1 MKRWQMLLAVT
12 SLLAVLAAIG
22 FSRVAAA
29 PEAQVQVLEAKIQV
43 VWPHSATGQFAA
55 VTAAPLA
62 NITANVF
69 LPGTTT
75 SVPCTFNSPVRLW
88 VAVNNEPAVPIAVG
102 TRRFVQVG
110 GSNPYYYPV
119 WDFNDVNVAAAN
131 NPNNKIY
138 MYVQVDNALTLAN
151 VWIHAANALTFLP
164 NPPQPITAGG
174 TPPNVVGQIQIVF
187 PHDRSGS
194 QAPVTSAPLANVR
207 VALFEQNSMRSVG
220 VNFSNPVFLL
230 KGLNNDS
237 LYPAEVNPGQK
248 MVITENGVTYPVWLF
263 NDVEVTAAMNSANKY
278 AFRVAVQGVGYTSN
292 VWIHGAAAQTL
303 LPNPVAVTG
312 GGCAGFIP
320 GTPTA
325 PTATPIVPTATA
337 TAAPPQ
343 PTATSIPLP
352 SPTEA
357 PPPTATSIPLPTPT
371 EEPLP
376 TPTEAPPPTPMPSPT
391 AEIPSVLIGPTWQW
405 LGLIE
410 PPSAPPTP
418 IPNPQDYT
426 LKFNADGTINIK
438 ADCNSMI
445 GAYTVEGS
453 ALRITLGPTTGAF
466 CGEASLDQKFLQSL
480 QQVDHYSSGGNQ
492 LYLDFGGGAGRL
504 QMVAS

>member
-1 MKRWQMLLAVT
+1 MKRWQMLLALT
-12 SLLAVLAAIG
+12 TLMAVLAAVG
-22 FSRVAAA
+22 LGRAAAA
-29 PEAQVQVLEAKIQV
+29 PDAQVQVLEARIQI
-43 VWPHSATGQFAA
+43 VWPHSTTGQLAA

-69 LPGTTT
+69 FPGTTI
-75 SVPCTFNSPVRLW
+75 SVPCNFNSPVRLW

-110 GSNPYYYPV
+110 GSNPFYYPV
-119 WDFNDVNVAAAN
+119 WDFNDVNVSAAN

-138 MYVQVDNALTLAN
+138 MYAQVDNAQTLAN

-164 NPPQPITAGG
+164 NPPQPTTAGG
-174 TPPNVVGQIQIVF
+174 TPANVVGRIQIVF
-187 PHDRSGS
+187 PHDHAGNL
-194 QAPVTSAPLANVR
+194 APVTSAPLANLR
-207 VALFEQNSMRSVG
+207 VALFEPDSTRSVG
-220 VNFSNPVFLL
+220 TNFSNPVFLL
-230 KGLNNDS
+230 KGLNNDL

-263 NDVEVTAAMNSANKY
+263 NDVDVSAARNAANKY
-278 AFRVAVQGVGYTSN
+278 AFRVVVQGVGSTSN
-292 VWIHGAAAQTL
+292 IWIHGASAQTL
-303 LPNPVAVTG
+303 LPNPVTVSG

-320 GTPTA
+320 TTPTA
-325 PTATPIVPTATA
+325 PTVTPIVPTATA
-337 TAAPPQ
+337 TAVPPAA
-343 PTATSIPLP
+343 TATSIPLP

-371 EEPLP
+371 EP
-376 TPTEAPPPTPMPSPT
+376 PPPTAIPSPT
-391 AEIPSVLIGPTWQW
+391 AEIPSVLVGPTWQW
-405 LGLIE
+405 IGLIE

-426 LKFNADGTINIK
+426 LKFNTDGTVNIK
-438 ADCNSMI
+438 ADCNSLI
-445 GAYTVEGS
+445 GTYTVEGS

-492 LYLDFGGGAGRL
+492 IYLDFGGGAGRL
-504 QMVAS
+504 QLVAS

>member
-263 NDVEVTAAMNSANKY
+263 NDVDVSAAMNSANKY

-292 VWIHGAAAQTL
+292 VWIHGAAAQTF
-303 LPNPVAVTG
+303 LPNPVTVTG
-312 GGCAGFIP
+312 GGCAGFAP
-320 GTPTA
+320 GVTVQPTVTPPPG
-325 PTATPIVPTATA
+325 PTVTPTATA
-337 TAAPPQ
+337 IPLSTPTDAPQ

-352 SPTEA
+352 TETPA
-357 PPPTATSIPLPTPT
+357 PPPTETAV
-371 EEPLP
+371 
-376 TPTEAPPPTPMPSPT
+376 PSPT
-391 AEIPSVLIGPTWQW
+391 APIPSVLVGPTWQW
-405 LGLIE
+405 IGE
-410 PPSAPPTP
+410 MDATAVPTP
-418 IPNPQDYT
+418 IPNPQNYT
-426 LKFNADGTINIK
+426 VKFNADGTVNIK
-438 ADCNSMI
+438 ADCNSVN
-445 GAYTVEGS
+445 GTYTVNGS
-453 ALRITLGPTTGAF
+453 ALTIMIGPTTGAF

-480 QQVDHYSSGGNQ
+480 QQVVSYSSGGNQ
-492 LYLDFGGGAGRL
+492 LYLQLAGGAGQL
-504 QMVAS
+504 QFVAS

>member
-12 SLLAVLAAIG
+12 ALLALLAAVG
-22 FSRVAAA
+22 FSRATAA

-43 VWPHSATGQFAA
+43 VWPHTTTGQFAA
-55 VTAAPLA
+55 VTAAPVA

-69 LPGTTT
+69 FPGTTT

-88 VAVNNEPAVPIAVG
+88 LAVNNEPAVPIAVG
-102 TRRFVQVG
+102 TRRFVQIG
-110 GSNPYYYPV
+110 GANPYYYPV
-119 WDFNDVNVAAAN
+119 WDFNDVNVSAAN

-187 PHDRSGS
+187 PHDRSGN

-220 VNFSNPVFLL
+220 TNFSNPVFLL

-263 NDVEVTAAMNSANKY
+263 NDVDVSAAMNSANKY

-292 VWIHGAAAQTL
+292 VWIHGAAAQTF
-303 LPNPVAVTG
+303 LPNPVTVTG
-312 GGCAGFIP
+312 GGCAGFAPGVTVQPTTTPPPAPTATAIP
-320 GTPTA
+320 LSTPTDMPEPTATAIPLPTETPMPEPTA
-325 PTATPIVPTATA
+325 PT
-337 TAAPPQ
+337 
-343 PTATSIPLP
+343 
-352 SPTEA
+352 
-357 PPPTATSIPLPTPT
+357 
-371 EEPLP
+371 
-376 TPTEAPPPTPMPSPT
+376 
-391 AEIPSVLIGPTWQW
+391 PSVLVGPTWQW
-405 LGLIE
+405 ISEMGAAAI
-410 PPSAPPTP
+410 PTP
-418 IPNPQDYT
+418 IPNPQNYT
-426 LKFNADGTINIK
+426 IKFNADGTVNIK
-438 ADCNSMI
+438 ADCNSII
-445 GAYTVEGS
+445 GSYTVNGS
-453 ALRITLGPTTGAF
+453 ALTITLGPTTGAF

-480 QQVDHYSSGGNQ
+480 QQVVSYSSGGNQ
-492 LYLDFGGGAGRL
+492 LYLQLAGGAGQL
-504 QMVAS
+504 QFVAS